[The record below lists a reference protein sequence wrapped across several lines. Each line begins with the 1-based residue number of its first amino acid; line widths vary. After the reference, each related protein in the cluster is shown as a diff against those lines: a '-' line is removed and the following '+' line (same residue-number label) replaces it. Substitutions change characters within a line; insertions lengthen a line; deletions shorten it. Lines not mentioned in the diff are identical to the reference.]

1 MTTHAP
7 TLPALAAARTREKR
21 FTDGR
26 QRPIDRNDRARLLF
40 LAKAARRRGE
50 LTRAAVEIFEALLY
64 RFANLRDGRCFPS
77 YARLADAAGCA
88 ARTVGRCL
96 PGLERLGLIA
106 WIHRLRRLREPVAG
120 LPGVGA
126 TDWRVVRTSNAYRF
140 PLARLAPDF
149 ATKGHSVLGT
159 GIPELFSIRA
169 KDGDRFGHVDKP
181 RGPLDEKLDSVLA
194 RSRAAAVK
202 AS

>member
-7 TLPALAAARTREKR
+7 TREKR

-40 LAKAARRRGE
+40 LAKAARRRGD
-50 LTRAAVEIFEALLY
+50 LTRAAIEIFEALIY

-96 PGLERLGLIA
+96 PDLERLGLIA

-120 LPGVGA
+120 LAGIGA
-126 TDWRVVRTSNAYRF
+126 TDWRVVRTSNAYSF
-140 PLARLAPDF
+140 PLARLAPAF
-149 ATKGHSVLGT
+149 STEGHCDRGT
-159 GIPELFSIRA
+159 WNKNLFSMQPNSREA
-169 KDGDRFGHVDKP
+169 V
-181 RGPLDEKLDSVLA
+181 GPLDETLDLALA
-194 RSRAAAVK
+194 RSRAATSAG
-202 AS
+202 S